1 MGEPGYEL
9 DSEATFSLSFSL
21 FSPLSP
27 SLPLPLTVCMWYVS
41 TCTWECVH
49 MHEDVFAYACGGQ
62 ILMLLVFY
70 TFSPFNSLG
79 QSFSLNLELGG
90 LASLMSQ
97 SVPVS
102 SSLCLLNAEV
112 PGDLI
117 F

>member
-1 MGEPGYEL
+1 
-9 DSEATFSLSFSL
+9 
-21 FSPLSP
+21 
-27 SLPLPLTVCMWYVS
+27 
-41 TCTWECVH
+41 
-49 MHEDVFAYACGGQ
+49 
-62 ILMLLVFY
+62 MLLVFY